1 MSPSPESQS
10 RKDARQ
16 LVEGIAKKHGYLGED
31 VLSGMSD
38 DVRRKVVDAMDRK
51 DNMMGYSFKT
61 YVILAPSVSLV
72 SDETMPP
79 KAIQKPVQQ
88 QREICIRATAKR
100 GRQQILYCRRAVR

>member
-31 VLSGMSD
+31 VLSRMSD

-61 YVILAPSVSLV
+61 YVILAPSVSMV

-79 KAIQKPVQQ
+79 P
-88 QREICIRATAKR
+88 
-100 GRQQILYCRRAVR
+100 